1 MSRRIPI
8 GSADEFA
15 PGENKLVFIDRRGV
29 VLFNIRGALRTVEN
43 ACPHNEASPA
53 DGQLEGGA
61 ASLPCARPSF

>member
-1 MSRRIPI
+1 
-8 GSADEFA
+8 
-15 PGENKLVFIDRRGV
+15 

-61 ASLPCARPSF
+61 ASLPCPRPSF